1 VRDTKGKIDVVFNV
15 INCTISFA
23 FPQPV
28 LGIDVIFSSAN
39 KEINCISGCCSGA
52 AK

>member
-1 VRDTKGKIDVVFNV
+1 
-15 INCTISFA
+15 
-23 FPQPV
+23 V